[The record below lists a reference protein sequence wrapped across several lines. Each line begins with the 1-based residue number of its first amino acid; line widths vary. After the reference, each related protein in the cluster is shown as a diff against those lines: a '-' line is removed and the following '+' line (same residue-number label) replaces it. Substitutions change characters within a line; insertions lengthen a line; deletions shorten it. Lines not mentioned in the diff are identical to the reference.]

1 MTEVKLSAVE
11 DGTGNHH
18 YLILKL
24 TSYKC
29 YGHLLPVF
37 DRLGNKVLERDS
49 GYADQATAITNKVVH
64 ELLPSNRGV
73 LIHLSILLHVSTS
86 EKAEDGHIKVLFS

>member
-11 DGTGNHH
+11 DGTGNHR

-29 YGHLLPVF
+29 YEHLLPVF

-49 GYADQATAITNKVVH
+49 GYADQATAITNKVV
-64 ELLPSNRGV
+64 LPSNRGV

-86 EKAEDGHIKVLFS
+86 EKAEDGYIKVLFF